1 MICDPIWVEGFFLI
15 FIFIFI
21 FFIFFNGFFELLH
34 FAWKFHDVYQGMVT
48 VEISWKTD
56 RRESYF
62 YHKVDSKTLNQGSHD
77 SELLVRNSG
86 INGAAIKWPRAPLLL
101 RVNKL
106 VNFLLIIF
114 SVELVNMERFLGFSW
129 WPCVFEFLVNLDVWY
144 VVNLMFEWCWKWL
157 HYNSVYCTIFK
168 LLRGTCCSEP
178 S

>member
-21 FFIFFNGFFELLH
+21 FFILFNGFFELLH

-106 VNFLLIIF
+106 ELFANNFQCGAGEYGEIFRFQLMTLCFWISGESRCLIC
-114 SVELVNMERFLGFSW
+114 G
-129 WPCVFEFLVNLDVWY
+129 
-144 VVNLMFEWCWKWL
+144 
-157 HYNSVYCTIFK
+157 
-168 LLRGTCCSEP
+168 
-178 S
+178 